1 MGGDGMSERRKIEW
15 DDLSDEVREIINS
28 LERRLDTAE
37 RRVDRLRAGLAVTIE
52 ASEPDDG

>member
-1 MGGDGMSERRKIEW
+1 MSERRKIEW